1 MKEKFDSIRFY
12 HPEEVNPA
20 IRFIM
25 RHPMMKLLLHY
36 SLPNISDE
44 EIQQIVGNIHS
55 TEDFQKAII
64 YPSIQNVLKASSD
77 GFTISGAE
85 NLSKKESYLFISNH
99 RDILLDTCLLNF
111 ALLEKG
117 LNLTA
122 SVIGDNLVQ
131 RDLYLILA
139 KLNRNFF
146 VKRSVA
152 PRELLESSK
161 LLSEYIFQLLT
172 SENRSVWIAQREGRA
187 KDGNDFTQPAV
198 LKMISMFDAQNKPC
212 QYFQKLKIVPVSIS
226 YELDPTDKL
235 KVEKMCADDRNQ
247 EKQKNEDFLNIM
259 TGVSGQKKRIH
270 LHFGKIEDEIY
281 TDIENSVSN
290 SNKQIKDLAEV
301 LTKKIVEGYKLW
313 PSNYIAADLLKN
325 GTIYS
330 KYYTEKEKQFF
341 IKRMNLS
348 IVKDNSCMN
357 QALLEMYAN
366 PVFNKQDYK
375 KMPRIHE

>member
-25 RHPMMKLLLHY
+25 RHPMMKLLLNY

-44 EIQQIVGNIHS
+44 KMQQIVGDINSI
-55 TEDFQKAII
+55 EDFQKVII
-64 YPSIQNVLKASSD
+64 YPSIKNILKESSY

-85 NLSKKESYLFISNH
+85 NLNKKDSYLFISNH

-122 SVIGDNLVQ
+122 SAIGDNLVQ

-146 VKRSVA
+146 VKRSA
-152 PRELLESSK
+152 GPRELLENSK

-172 SENRSVWIAQREGRA
+172 NENRSVWIAQREGRA
-187 KDGNDFTQPAV
+187 KDGNDFTQAGV
-198 LKMISMFDAQNKPC
+198 LKMISMFDAQSKPC
-212 QYFQKLKIVPVSIS
+212 QYFKKLKVVPVSIS

-235 KVEKMCADDRNQ
+235 KVEKMCADDQNQ
-247 EKQKNEDFLNIM
+247 EKHKNEDFLNIM
-259 TGVSGQKKRIH
+259 TGISGQKKRIH

-290 SNKQIKDLAEV
+290 SNKQIKELAEV

-325 GTIYS
+325 TTIYS

-366 PVFNKQDYK
+366 PVFNKQNL
-375 KMPRIHE
+375 

>member
-44 EIQQIVGNIHS
+44 EIQKIVGDINSI
-55 TEDFQKAII
+55 EDFQKTII
-64 YPSIQNVLKASSD
+64 YPSIKNVLKASSD

-85 NLSKKESYLFISNH
+85 NLNKNESYLFISNH
-99 RDILLDTCLLNF
+99 RDILLDTCLLNY

-117 LNLTA
+117 FNLTA

-131 RDLYLILA
+131 RELFLILA

-146 VKRSVA
+146 VKRSAA
-152 PRELLESSK
+152 PRELLKNSK

-172 SENRSVWIAQREGRA
+172 TENRSVWIAQREGRA
-187 KDGNDFTQPAV
+187 KDGNDFTQVGV
-198 LKMISMFDAQNKPC
+198 LKMIAMFDAQSKPC
-212 QYFQKLKIVPVSIS
+212 QYFKKLKVVPVSIS

-235 KVEKMCADDRNQ
+235 KVEKMCADQQNQ
-247 EKQKNEDFLNIM
+247 EKHKNEDFLNIM
-259 TGVSGQKKRIH
+259 TGISGQKKRIH

-290 SNKQIKDLAEV
+290 YNKQIQKLAEV
-301 LTKKIVEGYKLW
+301 LTKKIIEGYKLW

-325 GTIYS
+325 TTLYS
-330 KYYTEKEKQFF
+330 EYYTEKEKQFF

-348 IVKDNSCMN
+348 IDTNNNCMN

-366 PVFNKQDYK
+366 PVFNKQNV
-375 KMPRIHE
+375 

>member
-1 MKEKFDSIRFY
+1 MKEKFDSIRFF

-44 EIQQIVGNIHS
+44 EVQKIVGDIHS
-55 TEDFQKAII
+55 IEDFQKFII
-64 YPSIQNVLKASSD
+64 YPSIKNVLKASSD

-85 NLSKKESYLFISNH
+85 NLNKNESYLFISNH

-146 VKRSVA
+146 VKRSAA
-152 PRELLESSK
+152 PRELLENSK

-198 LKMISMFDAQNKPC
+198 LKMISMFDAQSKPC
-212 QYFQKLKIVPVSIS
+212 QYFKKLKVVPVSIS

-235 KVEKMCADDRNQ
+235 KVEKMCADDLNQ
-247 EKQKNEDFLNIM
+247 EKHKNEDFLNIM

-270 LHFGKIEDEIY
+270 LHFGNIEDEIY

-290 SNKQIKDLAEV
+290 SNKQIQKLAEV
-301 LTKKIVEGYKLW
+301 LTKKIIEGYKLW
-313 PSNYIAADLLKN
+313 PSNYIAADLLKSS
-325 GTIYS
+325 TLYS

-348 IVKDNSCMN
+348 IVKSNLGLN

-366 PVFNKQDYK
+366 PVFNK
-375 KMPRIHE
+375 RNL